1 MRNSTSNFA
10 LLHQYRKLLDKRQ
23 KMKNLYRKGIDTK
36 IIKDNDSYI
45 INKKPR
51 PRDIMNL
58 YKKK

>member
-1 MRNSTSNFA
+1 
-10 LLHQYRKLLDKRQ
+10 
-23 KMKNLYRKGIDTK
+23 MKNLYRKGIDTK